1 MFTFLT
7 SVLKLE
13 KGRNLLSAQKEFAV
27 LLTQTIME
35 PEKLGFNLKSNQDE
49 DQFVSCYIEL
59 LRALRSSWPEY
70 FSKLENYFTKV
81 YQEDELFS
89 PNHLLVGIIDGNPNM
104 HAVKTY
110 LRLTKHKMLTSPWNG
125 VQLLNELLSKLPE
138 KTLNKISPDILKN
151 LEVFIQIIFVDESDS
166 EHIAAR
172 LMEIISSDLEKDVW
186 FIRTFSMLC
195 HKPILL
201 NMQMLVSKGVQSGD
215 ILQSVQ
221 MLVNIIL
228 NRKQPGLG
236 KELIS
241 HVMQHWNS
249 VKGSINSR
257 TDFLR
262 TIFLLR
268 SLSKVAEFK
277 DENTKPAVSW
287 FCNLLK
293 NPSIELKVKYKGF
306 QILGLMLQCTDG
318 NDIKDALLSF
328 SSLHF
333 PATSTELVPN
343 SAAYNLYMS
352 VFRQLLR
359 TLESTKSP
367 TLLYF
372 IISIACREPCHV
384 CEDDIQSTL
393 SNLISRSSSDQQF
406 ELITVPYTIFIDDSG
421 LFSAQVRL
429 SAVSRFAV
437 PSVQTSL
444 PATIR
449 RFFSE
454 NMESL
459 LLNVGVEVLGSE
471 EKRASVLISKIG
483 TFQLFGVLYSRLDQ
497 STLHKECGII
507 VEQAKAVF
515 KKHSLLPPQK
525 DGKDLAI
532 YLLPY
537 LGKLL
542 SPFPTCKKLLWI
554 L

>member
-13 KGRNLLSAQKEFAV
+13 KGRNLVSAQKEFAV
-27 LLTQTIME
+27 LLTQTMME
-35 PEKLGFNLKSNQDE
+35 PEKLGFTLKSNQDE
-49 DQFVSCYIEL
+49 EQFVSCYIEL
-59 LRALRSSWPEY
+59 LRAVRSSWPEY
-70 FSKLENYFTKV
+70 YSKLENYFTKV
-81 YQEDELFS
+81 YQEDELFK
-89 PNHLLVGIIDGNPNM
+89 PNHLLVGIIDGKPNM
-104 HAVKTY
+104 HALKTY
-110 LRLTKHKMLTSPWNG
+110 LYLTKHKMLISPLNG
-125 VQLLNELLSKLPE
+125 VQLLNDLLSKLPE

-151 LEVFIQIIFVDESDS
+151 LEVFVQTIFVDES
-166 EHIAAR
+166 EHIASR

-201 NMQMLVSKGVQSGD
+201 NMQMLVSKGVESGD
-215 ILQSVQ
+215 ILESVQ
-221 MLVNIIL
+221 MFVNIIL
-228 NRKQPGLG
+228 SRKQPGLG
-236 KELIS
+236 EELIR

-257 TDFLR
+257 TDILR

-277 DENTKPAVSW
+277 NENAKPAVSW

-293 NPSIELKVKYKGF
+293 NPSIELKVKYKSF

-318 NDIKDALLSF
+318 DDIKDALLSF

-343 SAAYNLYMS
+343 SAAYNLYKS

-406 ELITVPYTIFIDDSG
+406 KLITVPYTIFIDDSG
-421 LFSAQVRL
+421 LFSTQVRL

-471 EKRASVLISKIG
+471 EKRASVLISKLG
-483 TFQLFGVLYSRLDQ
+483 TFQLFGVLYSRLDKN
-497 STLHKECGII
+497 TLHENGGII
-507 VEQAKAVF
+507 VNQAITVF
-515 KKHSLLPPQK
+515 KKHSLLPPQQN
-525 DGKDLAI
+525 GKDLAM

-537 LGKLL
+537 LGQLL